1 MGGTVKKGDIIG
13 ITYGFEKQV
22 SLVAEIT
29 KIENGI
35 VTFWV
40 WNGAWEGRIYSNG
53 LVEAYDGQ
61 WLVTKVEGCNIS
73 YTGKIPKAHSYDYGS
88 AIEYMNSHLRR
99 NAIERW
105 WLQTT
110 ERATTYVQRFKTAC
124 SAFVMAWRGELAIDK
139 REPFDD
145 DSIPF

>member
-1 MGGTVKKGDIIG
+1 MKKGDLIG
-13 ITYGFEKQV
+13 VTYGFEKEV

-29 KIENGI
+29 KIEND
-35 VTFWV
+35 VVSFWV
-40 WNGAWEGRIYSNG
+40 WNGAWEGRIYPNG
-53 LVEAYDGQ
+53 LVEACDGQ
-61 WLVTKVEGCNIS
+61 WLVNTVEGCRIA
-73 YTGKIPKAHSYDYGS
+73 YCGKIPQAHHYHYQN
-88 AIEYMNSHLRR
+88 AIEYMNAHLRR

-124 SAFVMAWRGELAIDK
+124 SAFVKAWRGELAIGK

-145 DSIPF
+145 DFDDSIPF

>member
-1 MGGTVKKGDIIG
+1 MNKGDIIG
-13 ITYGFEKQV
+13 VTYGYEKEV

-29 KIENGI
+29 KIENGV

-40 WNGAWEGRIYSNG
+40 WNGAWEGRIYPNG

-61 WLVTKVEGCNIS
+61 WLVTSVEGCSIS
-73 YTGKIPKAHSYDYGS
+73 YTGKIPEAHRYHYQN
-88 AIEYMNSHLRR
+88 AIEYMNSHLKR

-105 WLQTT
+105 CIRTG
-110 ERATTYVQRFKTAC
+110 EKVATYVRRFKVAC
-124 SAFVMAWRGELAIDK
+124 SAFVLAWQGKLAIDN

>member
-1 MGGTVKKGDIIG
+1 MKKGDIIG
-13 ITYGFEKQV
+13 VTYGFEKEV

-29 KIENGI
+29 KIENDI

-40 WNGAWEGRIYSNG
+40 WNGALEGRIYPNG

-61 WLVTKVEGCNIS
+61 WLVNSVEGCNIS
-73 YTGKIPKAHSYDYGS
+73 YAGKIPEAHRYHYQD
-88 AIEYMNSHLRR
+88 AIEYMNAHLKR

-105 WLQTT
+105 WLKTT
-110 ERATTYVQRFKTAC
+110 EQVATYVRRFKTAC
-124 SAFVMAWRGELAIDK
+124 SAFVLAWQGKLAIDQ